1 MKKVE
6 MKKMELIEGG
16 SPNVCAVVTTAG
28 SIAFGLVGLA
38 PLSIA
43 ISIIGL
49 YGCEYS
55 AV

>member
-1 MKKVE
+1 MKTLNLE
-6 MKKMELIEGG
+6 KMQNIEGG
-16 SPNVCAVVTTAG
+16 KPNTCAVVTTIG

-43 ISIIGL
+43 ISLIGL